1 MWMSIEISDGDDDDV
16 AAEGDE
22 NGIKDETLGVEKT
35 FVKSNGTR
43 KKRIKMMAKS
53 LKKVLGKGNRVNM
66 SEVVYSEGNDENG
79 DFEFGDGGEKIKT
92 NESNVEFFVG
102 DDDNIYVGLEE
113 DFDVGIG
120 DIETFFK

>member
-16 AAEGDE
+16 VAEGGE

-66 SEVVYSEGNDENG
+66 NEVVYCEGNNEND
-79 DFEFGDGGEKIKT
+79 DFEFVNVEGKIKT

>member
-16 AAEGDE
+16 VAEGGE

-66 SEVVYSEGNDENG
+66 NEVVYCEGNNEND
-79 DFEFGDGGEKIKT
+79 DFEFVNVEGKIKT

-102 DDDNIYVGLEE
+102 DDDNIYVGLQE

-120 DIETFFK
+120 DIETFYK